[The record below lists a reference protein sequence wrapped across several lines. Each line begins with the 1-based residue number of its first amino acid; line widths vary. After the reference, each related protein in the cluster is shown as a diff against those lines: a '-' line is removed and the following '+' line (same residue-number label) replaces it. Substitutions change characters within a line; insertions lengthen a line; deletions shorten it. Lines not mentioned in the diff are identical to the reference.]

1 MTALVCKIYI
11 KKKSYKSIEV
21 PKVHVLANFQLL
33 KEILSQDIA
42 IFQFLGLDHFSG
54 GHSAGNPKDPLNF
67 DLLK

>member
-1 MTALVCKIYI
+1 M
-11 KKKSYKSIEV
+11 
-21 PKVHVLANFQLL
+21 PKVHVLANLQLL

-54 GHSAGNPKDPLNF
+54 GHSAGTPKDPLIF